1 MIYGKR
7 EREAENRRANPRK
20 EIRHFPKK
28 SYRGRPKSPVFY
40 IIINRETGCVK
51 PEPLTGGQETVK
63 KIPAH

>member
-7 EREAENRRANPRK
+7 EREAENRRAYPQK

-28 SYRGRPKSPVFY
+28 SYRGSPNSQFFY
-40 IIINRETGCVK
+40 IIINRETGRVK
-51 PEPLTGGQETVK
+51 PEPLTGGQEAVK